1 MNCSR
6 IACAFVYMGMCS
18 IQLKMFVQFSDNVT
32 HNIHAYEYVALMKA
46 NEPETA
52 YDAYETPEVLKYCQL
67 LWRFAHKLYATLC
80 AYCCT
85 MHTYTWTMNYL
96 YMNASLL

>member
-6 IACAFVYMGMCS
+6 IARAFVYMGMCS
-18 IQLKMFVQFSDNVT
+18 IQLKMFVQFSDNVILS
-32 HNIHAYEYVALMKA
+32 HNMHAYEYVALMKA

-67 LWRFAHKLYATLC
+67 LWRFRISCMQLSVHIVVQ
-80 AYCCT
+80 CT
-85 MHTYTWTMNYL
+85 HTHVQ
-96 YMNASLL
+96 